1 MKKLREEIKGEI
13 QKDGMVSKN
22 AFRVSKKTK
31 SLETEE
37 DYEYTEDD
45 DYYEDDAPIIN
56 IKFKRDTSSLLM
68 KKLREEIK
76 VKLEFEKERMLSKNA
91 LRVSKKTKAIETEE
105 EYDFTGD
112 MDSEDASIINI
123 KFKRD
128 TSSLFL
134 QKQMHKSILVQS
146 LRKLV

>member
-22 AFRVSKKTK
+22 AF
-31 SLETEE
+31 
-37 DYEYTEDD
+37 
-45 DYYEDDAPIIN
+45 
-56 IKFKRDTSSLLM
+56 
-68 KKLREEIK
+68 
-76 VKLEFEKERMLSKNA
+76 
-91 LRVSKKTKAIETEE
+91 RVSKKTKAIETEE

-128 TSSLFL
+128 TSSSFP
-134 QKQMHKSILVQS
+134 QNQMLKSILVQS
-146 LRKLV
+146 LRKTV